1 MVSILMAVYNGE
13 MYLQEQ
19 LNSIESQTVRD
30 WNLIVRDD
38 GSSDQTK
45 EIIREFAGRVSQKV
59 VLLDSDSD
67 KHGPKYN
74 FFALL
79 NETQDSYIM
88 FCDQDDVWKKDK
100 IEKTVAKMQSIEKNA
115 PGTPVLVHTDLEVV
129 DAKGNTISKS
139 FFDSANLKKN
149 PSTAQLLLQ
158 NHVTGCTVMI
168 NKALLSY
175 VQNLEMPYI
184 EASIMH
190 DYWLALVAKV
200 FGKIELLS
208 DTTIYYRQHE
218 DNSVGAKNSKSIH
231 YLWKRLRD
239 GKEEYKKSM
248 QNSYKQVSAFVS
260 CYEKFGRENKYWSLL
275 KTYAELENKG
285 KVQKWIFFVKYH
297 AWKQGLVR
305 KIMQILWG

>member
-19 LNSIESQTVRD
+19 LNAIESQTVKD
-30 WNLIVRDD
+30 WTLIVRDD
-38 GSSDQTK
+38 GSSDGTK
-45 EIIREFAGRVSQKV
+45 AIIQEFAERVTQKV
-59 VLLDSDSD
+59 VLLESHSE
-67 KHGPKYN
+67 KHGAKYN

-79 NETQDSYIM
+79 NETQDDYIM
-88 FCDQDDVWKKDK
+88 FCDQDDIWKKDK
-100 IEKTVAKMQSIEKNA
+100 IEKTVARMRVAEADA

-129 DAKGNTISKS
+129 DANGNTISKS

-168 NKALLSY
+168 NKPLLSY
-175 VQNLEMPYI
+175 VQNLEMSYV

-200 FGKIELLS
+200 FGKIEFLP
-208 DTTIYYRQHE
+208 DTTIFYRQHGN
-218 DNSVGAKNSKSIH
+218 NSVGAKNSKSVS

-239 GKEEYKKSM
+239 GKAEYKQSM
-248 QNSYKQVSAFVS
+248 QTSYNQISAFIS
-260 CYEKFGRENKYWSLL
+260 CYEKIGKEKSCWKLL
-275 KTYAELENKG
+275 EEYAGLSKKG
-285 KVQKWIFFVKYH
+285 KIQKWKFFAKYH
-297 AWKQGLVR
+297 AWKQGTVR

>member
-13 MYLQEQ
+13 TYLQEQ
-19 LNSIESQTVRD
+19 LSSIEGQTVKD

-59 VLLDSDSD
+59 TLLEADSGE
-67 KHGPKYN
+67 HGAKYN

-88 FCDQDDVWKKDK
+88 FCDQDDIWKKDK
-100 IEKTVAKMQSIEKNA
+100 IEKTVARMQFIEEQA

-139 FFDSANLKKN
+139 FFDSANLNKN

-158 NHVTGCTVMI
+158 NHVTGCTLMI

-175 VQNLEMPYI
+175 VQNLEMSYI
-184 EASIMH
+184 DASIMH
-190 DYWLALVAKV
+190 DYWLTLVAKL
-200 FGKIELLS
+200 FGRIDFLP
-208 DTTIYYRQHE
+208 DTTIYYRQHGN
-218 DNSVGAKNSKSIH
+218 NSVGAKNSKSIG
-231 YLWKRLRD
+231 YLWKRLQD
-239 GKEEYKKSM
+239 GKLEYKQSM
-248 QNSYKQVSAFVS
+248 QDSYAQVSAFVS
-260 CYEKFGRENKYWSLL
+260 CYEKVGRGHKCWHLL
-275 KTYAELENKG
+275 EEYGELGSKG
-285 KVQKWIFFVKYH
+285 KMQKWKFFVKYH
-297 AWKQGLVR
+297 AWKQGTVR
-305 KIMQILWG
+305 KIMQLLWG

>member
-139 FFDSANLKKN
+139 FFDSANLKKKSKHS
-149 PSTAQLLLQ
+149 P
-158 NHVTGCTVMI
+158 VTFTKSCDGMYSNDKQSIIILCT
-168 NKALLSY
+168 
-175 VQNLEMPYI
+175 
-184 EASIMH
+184 
-190 DYWLALVAKV
+190 
-200 FGKIELLS
+200 
-208 DTTIYYRQHE
+208 
-218 DNSVGAKNSKSIH
+218 
-231 YLWKRLRD
+231 
-239 GKEEYKKSM
+239 
-248 QNSYKQVSAFVS
+248 
-260 CYEKFGRENKYWSLL
+260 KFGNALYRGKHYARLL
-275 KTYAELENKG
+275 VGFSG
-285 KVQKWIFFVKYH
+285 KSVWQN
-297 AWKQGLVR
+297 
-305 KIMQILWG
+305 